1 MNSFKEKGVI
11 KVEKKHYERTRESF
25 VSFSVNE
32 VDNFANASFYINLNE
47 DIQDNYKITR
57 IDNLINITTIKQIY

>member
-11 KVEKKHYERTRESF
+11 KVEKYYERTKESF

-32 VDNFANASFYINLNE
+32 ADTRK
-47 DIQDNYKITR
+47 YKKY
-57 IDNLINITTIKQIY
+57 L